1 MDGVSET
8 AFHPPMPIE
17 NLIICRGLC
26 FALSVC
32 ARTPHISSGVPP
44 DGVSDRTPDSSVCLL
59 LSVFLELVDHIV
71 QFTPF
76 I

>member
-1 MDGVSET
+1 MDGVSEA

-17 NLIICRGLC
+17 NLIICRGCALLC
-26 FALSVC
+26 QFARALFIFL
-32 ARTPHISSGVPP
+32 PEFLP

-59 LSVFLELVDHIV
+59 LSVFLEHVDRIV